1 MIVHNHAMLMV
12 NIRDAKTNLSK
23 YLSQMDQEHEI
34 VLCKRNR
41 PVAVI
46 RPVSSPQEHRSI
58 GLERGRLH
66 VPENF
71 CDALPEELTAVYE
84 GRDA

>member
-1 MIVHNHAMLMV
+1 MLMV

-23 YLSQMDQEHEI
+23 YLSQLDQEHEI
-34 VLCKRNR
+34 VLCRRYR

-46 RPVSSPQEHRSI
+46 RPVPLPPKQRAI
-58 GLERGRLH
+58 GLEHDRLQ
-66 VPENF
+66 VPQEF
-71 CDALPEELTAVYE
+71 CGALPEDLTALYE